1 MCVRSTYTLVY
12 LSMQLERQTSWPLTP
27 GKAECV
33 VLSVTQHLINTE
45 GARQF
50 AFEHFAT
57 YQESCDRFCD
67 CCARARQIRYS
78 FRYLHPTNKSI
89 LSYSDTQCTFSNLLI
104 SISQFKWREECLCSA
119 YTFHYCRSSAW
130 WFVRQTRGNQH
141 CEPLVFRCR
150 STNWLSG
157 LLCCWREELIPTQKA
172 PTRAN
177 AQIHTACCDTD
188 VASVTMLHR
197 NRCWQMHALEGAL
210 LHYGPSWL
218 FLQFYIV

>member
-104 SISQFKWREECLCSA
+104 SISQFKWRKECLCSA
-119 YTFHYCRSSAW
+119 YTFHYCLLPDGSWGRQEAISTANHLCLDAEALIDCLACSAAGERNW
-130 WFVRQTRGNQH
+130 SPHRKHPREQTH
-141 CEPLVFRCR
+141 R
-150 STNWLSG
+150 STLHVIRTWRQW
-157 LLCCWREELIPTQKA
+157 LCCTETGA
-172 PTRAN
+172 
-177 AQIHTACCDTD
+177 D
-188 VASVTMLHR
+188 
-197 NRCWQMHALEGAL
+197 RCTH
-210 LHYGPSWL
+210 
-218 FLQFYIV
+218 

>member
-104 SISQFKWREECLCSA
+104 SISQFKWRKECLCST

-172 PTRAN
+172 HCMLWYGRGVSDYAAQKQVLTDARTRGRLTSLWTFMIIPTVLYCLKGN
-177 AQIHTACCDTD
+177 
-188 VASVTMLHR
+188 
-197 NRCWQMHALEGAL
+197 
-210 LHYGPSWL
+210 
-218 FLQFYIV
+218 

>member
-1 MCVRSTYTLVY
+1 MCRPFSHSALNKHRGSTTVCIRAFCHLPGE
-12 LSMQLERQTSWPLTP
+12 LWPFLWLLC
-27 GKAECV
+27 K
-33 VLSVTQHLINTE
+33 S
-45 GARQF
+45 
-50 AFEHFAT
+50 
-57 YQESCDRFCD
+57 QE
-67 CCARARQIRYS
+67 IRYS

-104 SISQFKWREECLCSA
+104 SISQFKWRKECLCSA